1 MDLGSGASTPIRN
14 RGKMA
19 KKDWEEIEI
28 SLDDESFL
36 VLAKEAHKQDITFNQ
51 LVTKLLRERM
61 DTEDAIK
68 KNQIRGSTNE

>member
-1 MDLGSGASTPIRN
+1 MAKEIDLGGGATTPIRN
-14 RGKMA
+14 REKKPT

-28 SLDDESFL
+28 SLDDASFL

-61 DTEDAIK
+61 DAEDDK
-68 KNQIRGSTNE
+68 KEPN